1 MGGSSSKEDD
11 PEQLWLEKNLNKS
24 KSVDE
29 HKISDPKGFKSHIHV
44 KFDEDGKIIGM
55 PELWVDLLKI
65 SPEMVQYAVDTDELD
80 EAVAPIYP
88 DEKIINQ
95 VYSFKPGKFIIT
107 LQSESDSEE
116 RKYDVE
122 IDETE
127 EWGIKGLPA
136 EWKQELKESGF
147 TKKDV
152 IEHPMEV
159 LETLNWMR
167 RTKTGSLHP
176 LPTNSEYRKR
186 EQESIV
192 FIKSNPS
199 KDYIILDELGEGG
212 FGKVYKCVKISNQE
226 VYAMKHI
233 DITSNKQKIYIG
245 NEITLMKSIDHKNI
259 VKLYET
265 YMYKGRIF
273 LFMEF
278 LDGGCLTPVVE
289 DFKLDI
295 PENVI
300 AYIITEVL
308 QGIVSLHKRGIVH
321 RDIKSDNVL
330 IERDGAAI
338 KLTDFGYSCQL
349 TQEKR
354 LRESRVGTLY
364 WMAPEILKGNWAYDE
379 RCDIWSLGV
388 FAFELAEGVPPFPK
402 KGQQKTIYHILSK
415 PAPELKN
422 KKKWSEE
429 FQSFIS
435 YCMIKDPEERPKAK
449 QLLKHPFINEL
460 DYEEAQQEYIDF
472 KYKVLKSHGKI
483 TADFEESKFEGFTSS
498 KRLRSNTVKDTQK

>member
-1 MGGSSSKEDD
+1 
-11 PEQLWLEKNLNKS
+11 
-24 KSVDE
+24 
-29 HKISDPKGFKSHIHV
+29 
-44 KFDEDGKIIGM
+44 
-55 PELWVDLLKI
+55 
-65 SPEMVQYAVDTDELD
+65 MVQYSVDTDELD

-116 RKYDVE
+116 RKFDVE

-127 EWGIKGLPA
+127 EWGIRGLPA
-136 EWKQELKESGF
+136 EWKHELKQSGF

-159 LETLNWMR
+159 LETLNWIQ

-199 KDYIILDELGEGG
+199 NDYIILDELGEGG
-212 FGKVYKCVKISNQE
+212 FGKVYKWVKISNQE

-245 NEITLMKSIDHKNI
+245 NEITLMKSVDHKNI

-265 YMYKGRIF
+265 YMHKGRIF
-273 LFMEF
+273 LFMEY

-300 AYIITEVL
+300 AYIIKEVL
-308 QGIVSLHKRGIVH
+308 DGIVSLHRRGIVH

-388 FAFELAEGVPPFPK
+388 F
-402 KGQQKTIYHILSK
+402 
-415 PAPELKN
+415 PELKD

-435 YCMIKDPEERPKAK
+435 NCMIKDPEERPTSK
-449 QLLKHPFINEL
+449 QLLKHPFLKGL
-460 DYEEAQQEYIDF
+460 DYEEAQQDYIDF
-472 KYKVLKSHGKI
+472 KHKVLKSHGKI
-483 TADFEESKFEGFTSS
+483 TDDFEESKFEGFTSS
-498 KRLRSNTVKDTQK
+498 KRLRSNTFKDAHK